1 MLTPASEKTKSRQ
14 RVCISVAKE
23 EGRGD
28 IHYNVPLLLSTDS
41 QNESWTVDVETSVSK
56 FCSNEKL
63 VYT

>member
-1 MLTPASEKTKSRQ
+1 MSTPASDETKSRQ
-14 RVCISVAKE
+14 RVCIRVPKE

-28 IHYNVPLLLSTDS
+28 IHYNVPLLMSTDS
-41 QNESWTVDVETSVSK
+41 QDESWTVDVDTSVSK